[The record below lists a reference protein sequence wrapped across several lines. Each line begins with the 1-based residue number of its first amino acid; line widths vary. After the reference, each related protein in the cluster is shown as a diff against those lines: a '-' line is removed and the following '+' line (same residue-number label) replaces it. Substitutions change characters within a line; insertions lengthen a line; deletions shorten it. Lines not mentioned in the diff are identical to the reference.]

1 MGNNVI
7 FLISA
12 YVVSI
17 VVLLVVQFFLTYL
30 VLKKMNTAVEDSE
43 HTPDNGE
50 GTE

>member
-30 VLKKMNTAVEDSE
+30 VIKKMNTAVEDS
-43 HTPDNGE
+43 DNGSDND
-50 GTE
+50 